1 MTNEQLLLECVRCA
15 LSGSVVS
22 LSGGENL
29 AALYALSEKHKM
41 TAAVCSALPTGD
53 ASDRGEMQK
62 FRGARAKSISRCI
75 IQHSE
80 ADAALDALKRAN
92 IRAALFKS
100 SQIARLYPE
109 ENMRISSDLDILVD
123 KGKKPAVRAVLE
135 RLGYSCREFCAKGAD
150 VYHKPPIMNLEIH
163 DTLFENDEFG
173 GYFDHALEHTV
184 AGEDGRLRMTDADL
198 FIYSVAHFYKHFKN
212 AGCGVR
218 FLCDHFLMRRALSDA
233 DARYCDGELEKLGL
247 KAFSD
252 KMFAVADGWFGEG
265 AAVHE
270 LSDIE
275 RYILGSGIYGSR
287 QNYIEAQRLA
297 AQKSAGSER
306 LGKIAYWLSRIFPPY
321 RKMALQ
327 YPAVHRH
334 PVLMP
339 FFWIYRI
346 VTALLFKRDKLKR
359 ENEMIRSRHEK

>member
-15 LSGSVVS
+15 LSGSVIS
-22 LSGGENL
+22 LGGDEDL
-29 AALYALSEKHKM
+29 EALYALSEKHKM
-41 TAAVCSALPTGD
+41 TAAVCSALPTEGAD
-53 ASDRGEMQK
+53 DRVKMQK

-80 ADAALDALKRAN
+80 GDAVLDALKRAN

-109 ENMRISSDLDILVD
+109 ENMRISSDLDILVE
-123 KGKKPAVRAVLE
+123 KGAKLAVRSVLE
-135 RLGYSCREFCAKGAD
+135 QLGYSCREFCAKGAD
-150 VYHKPPIMNLEIH
+150 VYYKPPIMNLEIH

-173 GYFDHALEHTV
+173 GYFDSALERTA

-198 FIYSVAHFYKHFKN
+198 FVYSVAHFYKHFKI

-233 DARYCDGELEKLGL
+233 DVRYCDGELEKLGL

-287 QNYIEAQRLA
+287 RNYIEAGLLA
-297 AQKSAGSER
+297 ARERAGSER
-306 LGKIAYWLSRIFPPY
+306 LGKFAYWFTRILPPY
-321 RKMALQ
+321 QKMALQ

-334 PVLMP
+334 PVLLP

-346 VTALLFKRDKLKR
+346 ITALIFKRDKLKR